1 MINYVFVP
9 FNALDGILAQWLP
22 AIVRFVFWGLLSG
35 VLALALYALLSNQQ
49 KLARIKKEIKSLQR
63 SLLTE
68 DLSAGEF
75 KTLGVRN
82 LVLSLT
88 LLKSVLVPGLVSAVP
103 VLLVAFWL
111 SIYYSYE
118 PLTPGNTIDVQVK
131 PRLNHLHIEPLS
143 AVAHEG
149 APIRLVVPAA
159 GQSITFFD
167 REEPA
172 YVWLPERPLT
182 EAVQK
187 EQWWNTVL
195 ADEAGYVRTDSE
207 IETIRFGLERARFVR
222 STPVWMS
229 TWELPYFLAVLVA
242 ALAVKIGFRI
252 E

>member
-9 FNALDGILAQWLP
+9 FNALDGVLAEWLP

-49 KLARIKKEIKSLQR
+49 KLARVKKEIKSLQR

-82 LVLSLT
+82 LFLSLA
-88 LLKSVLVPGLVSAVP
+88 LLKSVLVPAMVSAVP

-118 PLTPGNTIDVQVK
+118 PITPGDTVDIQVR
-131 PRLNHLHIEPLS
+131 PRSNHLHIEPQS
-143 AVAHEG
+143 AVAHVGE
-149 APIRLVVPAA
+149 PIRLVVPAA
-159 GQSITFFD
+159 GKSITFFD

-172 YVWLPERPLT
+172 YVWRPERPLAAT
-182 EAVQK
+182 VQK
-187 EQWWNTVL
+187 EQWWNGIL
-195 ADEAGYVRTDSE
+195 GDEAGYVRTDSE

-222 STPVWMS
+222 SMPVWMS